1 MYCEFAESKA
11 KYAKLIE
18 ADSDKYADAVW
29 TLIQANPERYLGGEL
44 DGNEVINEIK
54 ERTKQQFDEYVDTVY
69 SAHRSVRHGFEE
81 VKEFYIFLMIFF
93 VKNSPTWNFKNSLF
107 FTATMLT
114 SIGYGFLCPSTF
126 EGRLFG
132 LLYCLIGIP
141 LTLVNVAK
149 YF

>member
-81 VKEFYIFLMIFF
+81 VI
-93 VKNSPTWNFKNSLF
+93 V
-107 FTATMLT
+107 
-114 SIGYGFLCPSTF
+114 
-126 EGRLFG
+126 
-132 LLYCLIGIP
+132 GI
-141 LTLVNVAK
+141 LHFN
-149 YF
+149 